1 MKICGPQREVLS
13 LLKSKSG
20 IVYAECLG
28 ERDGEAYTYAVE
40 SAPGVD
46 VRKSLFFSLAEKG
59 YAMIGLEAVGMSIED
74 IFLTIVEKSSETR
87 TKYDTRKRRSKA
99 TTRTSLETSVAES
112 ILEKNSSE
120 E

>member
-1 MKICGPQREVLS
+1 MAVEQGFRRPWTLLS
-13 LLKSKSG
+13 LYPSQVSW
-20 IVYAECLG
+20 
-28 ERDGEAYTYAVE
+28 
-40 SAPGVD
+40 
-46 VRKSLFFSLAEKG
+46 SLFFSLAEKG